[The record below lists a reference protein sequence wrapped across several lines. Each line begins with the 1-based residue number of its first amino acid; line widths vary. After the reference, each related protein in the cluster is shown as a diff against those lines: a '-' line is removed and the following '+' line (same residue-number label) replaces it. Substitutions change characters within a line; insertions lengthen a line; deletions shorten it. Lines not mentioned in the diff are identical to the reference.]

1 MREQTHFA
9 RCVPPLKISR
19 TTSATFGEADY
30 CGLSTKTRKQSHLE
44 KLVGQEP
51 CAPDIP
57 DRTSTDVGT
66 TGVPTYSRTRNSN
79 YKKLGNEPKSVQDKE
94 RK

>member
-51 CAPDIP
+51 CAPDVP
-57 DRTSTDVGT
+57 VNATAGVGT
-66 TGVPTYSRTRNSN
+66 TGVLTPAQF
-79 YKKLGNEPKSVQDKE
+79 VI
-94 RK
+94 